1 MTGTQDKQVKDIMH
15 KGVITCKDVTPLTEC
30 VRVMADTD
38 VHAII
43 VMEGGKIDGIISHMD
58 VLRLYHQELEGKTA
72 ESIMTPSVV
81 AVTPDTPVADA
92 VRVMLEHDIHRLLV
106 VEETLEGQQP
116 VGVLSTTDV
125 IREMRGSKWV
135 WYMG

>member
-1 MTGTQDKQVKDIMH
+1 MTEEKLVKHIMH
-15 KGVITCKDVTPLTEC
+15 HGVITCKAGTLLEEV

-43 VMEGGKIDGIISHMD
+43 VVEEDQIAGIISHMD
-58 VLRLYHQELEGKTA
+58 VLKLYGQELKGRTA
-72 ESIMTPSVV
+72 KDAMTPYVV
-81 AVTPDTPVADA
+81 GVAPDAPVAEA
-92 VRVMLEHDIHRLLV
+92 VKKMLEHDIHRLLV
-106 VEETLEGQQP
+106 VEETPAGKQP

-125 IREMRGSKWV
+125 IKEMRGPRWV

>member
-1 MTGTQDKQVKDIMH
+1 MAEEKKVKDIMH
-15 KGVITCKDVTPLTEC
+15 KGVITCKDTTALAEC

-43 VMEGGKIDGIISHMD
+43 VMEAGKIDGIISHMD
-58 VLRLYHQELEGKTA
+58 VLRLYGQDLEGKTA
-72 ESIMTPSVV
+72 EDIMTPSVV
-81 AVTPDTPVADA
+81 AVTPDTPVSEA
-92 VRVMLEHDIHRLLV
+92 VKLMLEQNIRRLLV
-106 VEETLEGQQP
+106 VEESPEGQQP

>member
-1 MTGTQDKQVKDIMH
+1 MAEEKTVKDIMH
-15 KGVITCKDVTPLTEC
+15 KGVITCKDTTALSEC

-43 VMEGGKIDGIISHMD
+43 VVEKDKIDGIISHMD
-58 VLRLYHQELEGKTA
+58 VLRLYGQELEGKTA
-72 ESIMTPSVV
+72 QDVMTPAVV
-81 AVTPDTPVADA
+81 AVTPDTPVSDA
-92 VRVMLEHDIHRLLV
+92 VRIMLEHDIHRLLV
-106 VEETLEGQQP
+106 VEETPAGQQP